1 MRSADQTRL
10 AVARTSARPLNR
22 ARRWLLAIPVNSAEE
37 RGMRLMGLAWTKAS
51 RKDLDDAVREIQR
64 RQRTDGG
71 WSQLDYRTSDAYAT
85 GMSLYALH
93 EAGLPVT
100 AETYRKGVA
109 YLLKNQYA
117 DGSWLVKTRAYPVQP
132 FFESGF
138 PFGPHQW
145 ISAAGTSWA
154 SIALA
159 LTL

>member
-1 MRSADQTRL
+1 M
-10 AVARTSARPLNR
+10 
-22 ARRWLLAIPVNSAEE
+22 
-37 RGMRLMGLAWTKAS
+37 
-51 RKDLDDAVREIQR
+51 
-64 RQRTDGG
+64 
-71 WSQLDYRTSDAYAT
+71 DYWTSDAYAT

-93 EAGLPVT
+93 EGGRSIISEV
-100 AETYRKGVA
+100 YRKGVA

-154 SIALA
+154 SIALV
-159 LTL
+159 LTLEGGTKSLGQ